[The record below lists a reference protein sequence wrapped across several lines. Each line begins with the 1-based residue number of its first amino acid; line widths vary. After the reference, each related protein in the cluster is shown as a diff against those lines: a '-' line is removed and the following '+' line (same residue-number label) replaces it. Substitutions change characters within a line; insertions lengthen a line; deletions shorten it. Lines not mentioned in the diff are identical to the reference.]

1 MISIRL
7 GKAVFESMQ
16 DGRHSGAMATVVR
29 TPRSTL
35 PPIVPVLALG
45 AFLMCTTEFLIAG
58 LLPQMAASFAVRP
71 SRIGLLITAFAFGMI
86 VGAPVMALATLRLPK
101 RATLV
106 LALATFAAAHIIAA
120 LSGSLALLFAARVLT
135 GVVTGAF
142 WSAAT
147 IVATRAAGPD
157 DSTRALGVIGS
168 GVALATVLGVPLGSL
183 AGAHLGWR
191 GAFWALAA
199 LAVVAAAVMGRF
211 TPGEGTRTAV
221 SVRSELR
228 ALRSVRLWLVLG
240 GTVLIMGGCMGTFSF
255 ISPLLTERSGIPLG
269 LVPLVFVCFGV
280 GSMIATNGIGPFAAR
295 RPVAAL
301 IGCALAAGLVLLLLI
316 PLSANPVTAVIVIT
330 LLGAVS
336 MAIPTAATGLS
347 VRLAHSAPTLA
358 AAFTVSAFNGG
369 VAAGSSI
376 GGHTLNT
383 SLGQT
388 GPATLGVVMVALGLI
403 PLAAVAIKRAS
414 HPNTAKANHRVHSC
428 AAHPAHA

>member
-1 MISIRL
+1 M
-7 GKAVFESMQ
+7 GT
-16 DGRHSGAMATVVR
+16 GRHSGDMATVVR
-29 TPRSTL
+29 TPRTTL

-58 LLPQMAASFAVRP
+58 LLPQMAESFGARP
-71 SRIGLLITAFAFGMI
+71 SQIGLLITAFAFGMI
-86 VGAPVMALATLRLPK
+86 LGAPVKALATLRLPK

-106 LALATFAAAHIIAA
+106 LALTTFAAGHVIAA
-120 LSGSLALLFAARVLT
+120 LSGSFELLFAARVLT

-147 IVATRAAGPD
+147 VVATRAAGPD

-183 AGAHLGWR
+183 AGEHLGWR
-191 GAFWALAA
+191 GTFWALAA
-199 LAVVAAAVMGRF
+199 LAVVAAAVIGRF

-228 ALRSVRLWLVLG
+228 PLRSVRLWLVLG

-269 LVPLVFVCFGV
+269 LVPLVFVCFGA
-280 GSMIATNGIGPFAAR
+280 GSMIGTNGVGASPDR
-295 RPVAAL
+295 RPVATL
-301 IGCALAAGLVLLLLI
+301 IACALAAALVLLLLI
-316 PLSANPVTAVIVIT
+316 PLSANPVTAVVVIT

-336 MAIPTAATGLS
+336 MAIPPIATGLS
-347 VRLAHSAPTLA
+347 VRLAGPAPTLA

-369 VAAGSSI
+369 VATGSAI

-383 SLGQT
+383 SLGET
-388 GPATLGVVMVALGLI
+388 GPATLGV
-403 PLAAVAIKRAS
+403 
-414 HPNTAKANHRVHSC
+414 
-428 AAHPAHA
+428 

>member
-1 MISIRL
+1 MDD
-7 GKAVFESMQ
+7 A
-16 DGRHSGAMATVVR
+16 RHSGDMATVVR
-29 TPRSTL
+29 TPRTVTAVRTPRTKL

-58 LLPQMAASFAVRP
+58 LLPQMAEDFGVRP
-71 SRIGLLITAFAFGMI
+71 SQIGLLITAFAFGMI
-86 VGAPVMALATLRLPK
+86 LGAPVMALATLRLPK

-106 LALATFAAAHIIAA
+106 LALATFAAGHVIAA
-120 LSGSLALLFAARVLT
+120 LSGSFELLFAARVLT

-183 AGAHLGWR
+183 AGDHLGWR

-199 LAVVAAAVMGRF
+199 LAVFAAAVVGRF
-211 TPGEGTRTAV
+211 TPAEAPGAAV
-221 SVRSELR
+221 SVRAELT
-228 ALRSVRLWLVLG
+228 ALRSGRLWLVLG
-240 GTVLIMGGCMGTFSF
+240 GTVLVMGGCMGTFSF
-255 ISPLLTERSGIPLG
+255 ISPLLTERSGIPLA

-280 GSMIATNGIGPFAAR
+280 GSMIGTNGVGRFADR
-295 RPVAAL
+295 RPVATL
-301 IGCALAAGLVLLLLI
+301 IACALAAGLVLVLLI

-330 LLGAVS
+330 LLGVVT
-336 MAIPTAATGLS
+336 MAIPPVATGLT
-347 VRLAHSAPTLA
+347 VRLAGSAPTLA

-369 VAAGSSI
+369 VIAGSAL

-403 PLAAVAIKRAS
+403 PLAALVMRRANRIKTS
-414 HPNTAKANHRVHSC
+414 SAKDRLHSC
-428 AAHPAHA
+428 AAHSAHA